1 MDESADRRWKVGELA
16 KVAGTTVRALHH
28 YDDVGLLVPWERTA
42 AGHRLYALRT
52 FGGSTRSWRCDA
64 WGSDW
69 RRSRRCSTRTPARI
83 PYTPEAQKA
92 IQLAHREETT
102 CRPNRLGTEH
112 ILLGLVRA
120 DEEALAKFGVTA
132 DRVREEVQALSASP
146 ADESPSEET
155 PPAVA

>member
-1 MDESADRRWKVGELA
+1 MTTGARITFCWGCCAQSRGRRRASSTASASLWSASAPNSSPPGARGE
-16 KVAGTTVRALHH
+16 T
-28 YDDVGLLVPWERTA
+28 
-42 AGHRLYALRT
+42 
-52 FGGSTRSWRCDA
+52 GSE
-64 WGSDW
+64 
-69 RRSRRCSTRTPARI
+69 RI
-83 PYTPEAQKA
+83 PYTSEAQKA